1 MVVDEFVYVGC
12 LSRPLNN
19 RKHYTKI
26 GRYMYV
32 WIWIANIFAK
42 FRNTTKAKIFQNVL
56 WGLLFWNTL
65 YVNDIG
71 NCVPNSPSELYADD
85 TNIFIYGETV
95 ESLTEDAVKYITRL
109 SNW

>member
-1 MVVDEFVYVGC
+1 
-12 LSRPLNN
+12 
-19 RKHYTKI
+19 
-26 GRYMYV
+26 MYV